1 MTLQLYIRAMLTSI
15 VVICSLRNSKFDSV
29 VFRESFAVV
38 SLLESISSASGIGY
52 STIVFAYGLDQYSNV
67 IVRIDVKSY
76 A

>member
-1 MTLQLYIRAMLTSI
+1 MLTSI